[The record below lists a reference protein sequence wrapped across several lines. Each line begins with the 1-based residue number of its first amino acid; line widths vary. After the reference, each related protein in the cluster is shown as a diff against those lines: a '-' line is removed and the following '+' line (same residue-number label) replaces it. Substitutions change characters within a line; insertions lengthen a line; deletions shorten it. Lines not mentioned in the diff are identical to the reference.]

1 MITQE
6 DINHFDN
13 FRTHYIFD
21 VDGTLTP
28 SRGKIDKEFK
38 SFFNSFCLSHNVYL
52 VTGSDKPKTV
62 EQIGKDTYN
71 LCKRV
76 YNCSG
81 AEVWEGETNTYTSD
95 WKPSGQQMAF
105 LMQIADLSPYPYQY
119 GKTVEVRTGMVNFSV
134 VGRGAVGLQRKNYYE
149 YDCEH
154 REREKLCRLIMS
166 QYPELTAVV
175 GGETG
180 IDIYPTGN
188 DKAQC
193 LKHFAGEPVHFFGD
207 ACQEGGNDYAVAH
220 ALSARDDC
228 IVSNVQ
234 DWEETWEILQKY
246 TNPQTAA

>member
-1 MITQE
+1 MI
-6 DINHFDN
+6 FL
-13 FRTHYIFD
+13 FD
-21 VDGTLTP
+21 VDGTVTP
-28 SRGKIDKEFK
+28 SRAKIHPKMADTLLQLDNY
-38 SFFNSFCLSHNVYL
+38 SF
-52 VTGSDKPKTV
+52 VTGSDTDKTI
-62 EQIGKDTYN
+62 EQVGRPVFNSAQYSFNCIAND
-71 LCKRV
+71 V
-76 YNCSG
+76 YRYGQPLYRN
-81 AEVWEGETNTYTSD
+81 N

>member
-6 DINHFDN
+6 DIDHFEN

-38 SFFNSFCLSHNVYL
+38 SFFNSFCLSNNVYL

-134 VGRGAVGLQRKNYYE
+134 VGRGAVGLQRTNYYKW
-149 YDCEH
+149 DCEH
-154 REREKLCRLIMS
+154 REREKISRLIKT

-180 IDIYPTGN
+180 IDVFPNGGDKSQILRDFLDTDMIY
-188 DKAQC
+188 
-193 LKHFAGEPVHFFGD
+193 FFGD
-207 ACQEGGNDYAVAH
+207 RLDPAGNDRPLADAIVNGKSIH
-220 ALSARDDC
+220 VKDWRDTYKTLLGM
-228 IVSNVQ
+228 V
-234 DWEETWEILQKY
+234 E
-246 TNPQTAA
+246 